1 MDSPVPTSGQ
11 PAPTTPPPN
20 SPPPVTTN
28 VSTTSSDQPPI
39 TTEHIPAQVTY
50 ATSSTL
56 PPISNLFPQFGA
68 SSSSQRYQPPTFQP
82 SQSN

>member
-20 SPPPVTTN
+20 PPPPITT
-28 VSTTSSDQPPI
+28 TTSSDQPPI
-39 TTEHIPAQVTY
+39 TNESIPAQATY
-50 ATSSTL
+50 ATSYTL

-68 SSSSQRYQPPTFQP
+68 SSSSQRYQPPTFQTVTIKL
-82 SQSN
+82 